1 MAMLWKQQL
10 LQLLKRN
17 IYLTEAVLWIA
28 GIVALALMRP
38 EGEHLFSLC
47 PLSWTGSDFCPG
59 CGLGHAISFLLHG
72 QWQASWQAHP
82 LGLPALLL
90 LLRRSINLVHWHF
103 AFHLKPTSNQT
114 YTHG

>member
-1 MAMLWKQQL
+1 MTIPGNQQL
-10 LQLLKRN
+10 LRFLNRN

-28 GIVALALMRP
+28 GITALALMRP

-47 PLSWTGSDFCPG
+47 PLRWTGFDFCPG
-59 CGLGHAISFLLHG
+59 CGLGHAVSYLLHG

-82 LGLPALLL
+82 LGLPALVL
-90 LLRRSINLVHWHF
+90 LLRRSINLLRWHF
-103 AFHLKPTSNQT
+103 SILKKSTQNQT